1 MNLSKKEVIFDSDKI
16 ESSYIKA
23 CMLDI
28 ECIKPG
34 NVNLV
39 SGHDDTNAKD
49 FISSYK
55 ATSKIITLPDISLGE
70 RIESCIVE
78 TKKITTKNTNLGII
92 LLCSLF
98 SQSLLL
104 KSKKLDESIHD
115 TIMSSTNDD
124 VTRLC
129 KAITLANPGGL
140 GSHDE
145 YDVNSNPKVTLYDL
159 MKASAEYDQ
168 ISNQYYLKFKD
179 IFSFIIPTLHSSI
192 VRINNTKLALSY
204 TFLKILE
211 KYPDSHLRRKYG
223 NKIAKKTSN
232 EASDLI
238 KILDG
243 DTRYESWGKNL
254 ISLDKH
260 FKMAR
265 VNPGT
270 TADLL
275 VVSMMIYD
283 YFIGIEASSEVSV
296 Y

>member
-1 MNLSKKEVIFDSDKI
+1 MNLSKKEVVFNSDKI
-16 ESSYIKA
+16 EASYIKA
-23 CMLDI
+23 CTLDI

-55 ATSKIITLPDISLGE
+55 ATSKIIALPDLSLGE
-70 RIESCIVE
+70 RIENCIVE

-104 KSKKLDESIHD
+104 KSKKLNDSIQY
-115 TIMSSTNDD
+115 TVMSSSNQD
-124 VTRLC
+124 VSCLC
-129 KAITLANPGGL
+129 KAIALASPGGL

-145 YDVNSNPKVTLYDL
+145 YDINSNPKVSLHEL
-159 MKASAEYDQ
+159 MRVSSEYDQ
-168 ISNQYYLKFKD
+168 ISNQYFLNFKD
-179 IFSFIIPTLHSSI
+179 IFNFMIPTLHSSI
-192 VRINNTKLALSY
+192 KIINNPKLAVSY

-283 YFIGIEASSEVSV
+283 YFIGIDASSEVSV

>member
-1 MNLSKKEVIFDSDKI
+1 
-16 ESSYIKA
+16 
-23 CMLDI
+23 MLDI

-115 TIMSSTNDD
+115 TVMSSSNDD

-129 KAITLANPGGL
+129 NAITLANPGGL

-168 ISNQYYLKFKD
+168 ISNQYYLKFFRSKHPWQIKFYRICYRH
-179 IFSFIIPTLHSSI
+179 IFYCLILLIHRHQRQTQSLHTNHKNA
-192 VRINNTKLALSY
+192 NN
-204 TFLKILE
+204 
-211 KYPDSHLRRKYG
+211 
-223 NKIAKKTSN
+223 KT
-232 EASDLI
+232 
-238 KILDG
+238 
-243 DTRYESWGKNL
+243 
-254 ISLDKH
+254 
-260 FKMAR
+260 M
-265 VNPGT
+265 
-270 TADLL
+270 DLL
-275 VVSMMIYD
+275 D
-283 YFIGIEASSEVSV
+283 DFL
-296 Y
+296 